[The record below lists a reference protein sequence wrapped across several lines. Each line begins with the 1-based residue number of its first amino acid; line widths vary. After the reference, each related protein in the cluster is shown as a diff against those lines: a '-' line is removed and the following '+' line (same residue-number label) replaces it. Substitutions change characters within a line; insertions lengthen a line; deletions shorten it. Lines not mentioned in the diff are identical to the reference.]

1 MDTVATSLAD
11 EEEWELYN
19 DDGFVYKRKKRRLNP
34 DEAALA
40 AAARPLSMD
49 PEAEERNR
57 RERKR
62 KTLLKLKERY
72 QREIDRW
79 ELLANTLRA
88 MEERAR
94 QRQEHE
100 DTPSLSALPL
110 SSPEI
115 VNGSLVDELLLQVKL
130 VFVCLVGKCGKTKEI
145 EFLGLW
151 VFFRRDRKVH
161 SNWAEIDVAFEK
173 LNQVENMIRKVP
185 FSFLLFFS
193 FASVSEQP
201 NTSFRV
207 LTASFCSFL
216 LILVEEWR
224 VHAKDYSF
232 IVRALTN
239 TIIRAYFLS

>member
-11 EEEWELYN
+11 DEEWELYN

-40 AAARPLSMD
+40 RPPSMD

-72 QREIDRW
+72 QREIDQW
-79 ELLANTLRA
+79 ELLSNTLRA

-100 DTPSLSALPL
+100 DTPSFCALPL

-115 VNGSLVDELLLQVKL
+115 VNGSLVDELLLQVNWGL
-130 VFVCLVGKCGKTKEI
+130 FGWWENVGKRKKMNI
-145 EFLGLW
+145 W
-151 VFFRRDRKVH
+151 VFSKR
-161 SNWAEIDVAFEK
+161 
-173 LNQVENMIRKVP
+173 
-185 FSFLLFFS
+185 
-193 FASVSEQP
+193 
-201 NTSFRV
+201 
-207 LTASFCSFL
+207 
-216 LILVEEWR
+216 
-224 VHAKDYSF
+224 
-232 IVRALTN
+232 
-239 TIIRAYFLS
+239 

>member
-11 EEEWELYN
+11 DEEWELYN

-40 AAARPLSMD
+40 ARPPSMD

-72 QREIDRW
+72 QTEIDRW
-79 ELLANTLRA
+79 ELLSNTLRA

-100 DTPSLSALPL
+100 DTPSFSALPL

-115 VNGSLVDELLLQVKL
+115 VNGSLVDELLLQV
-130 VFVCLVGKCGKTKEI
+130 EAQEAI
-145 EFLGLW
+145 I
-151 VFFRRDRKVH
+151 RDV
-161 SNWAEIDVAFEK
+161 SNLCDVAEAMC
-173 LNQVENMIRKVP
+173 NAQE
-185 FSFLLFFS
+185 
-193 FASVSEQP
+193 EQM
-201 NTSFRV
+201 
-207 LTASFCSFL
+207 
-216 LILVEEWR
+216 
-224 VHAKDYSF
+224 KQSF
-232 IVRALTN
+232 IDLPIWTSPHELIASLCVD
-239 TIIRAYFLS
+239 

>member
-11 EEEWELYN
+11 DEEWELYN

-40 AAARPLSMD
+40 ARPPSMD

-72 QREIDRW
+72 QTEIDRW
-79 ELLANTLRA
+79 ELLSNTLRA

-100 DTPSLSALPL
+100 DTPSFSALPL

-130 VFVCLVGKCGKTKEI
+130 GFVWLVGKCGKKKDI
-145 EFLGLW
+145 EYLGLW
-151 VFFRRDRKVH
+151 VFPRR
-161 SNWAEIDVAFEK
+161 
-173 LNQVENMIRKVP
+173 
-185 FSFLLFFS
+185 
-193 FASVSEQP
+193 
-201 NTSFRV
+201 
-207 LTASFCSFL
+207 
-216 LILVEEWR
+216 
-224 VHAKDYSF
+224 
-232 IVRALTN
+232 
-239 TIIRAYFLS
+239 